1 MNLKRFNDYISE
13 KDQHR
18 QRSEKDEVLDKEIE
32 DVHSD
37 EQEIPNE
44 EEINNSDISVE
55 DIAEL
60 AEVNEG
66 AVKELSYEIQEILKK
81 MMEEAVDSYLTGRNT
96 FTINDISKKYTDKIL
111 ELLSSNESLTEK
123 EDVDEDI
130 IDKAE
135 EEMHEETEEDL
146 KDETKKVFNT
156 TSKIENELEEL
167 DEDKEDFT
175 INPNGADFKL
185 MKNYLG
191 ENTNYNELRSFLKET
206 FPGWEDYT
214 EDILET
220 WGLIN

>member
-18 QRSEKDEVLDKEIE
+18 QRSERDEVLDKEIE

-55 DIAEL
+55 DIAKL

-66 AVKELSYEIQEILKK
+66 AVKETHTQLEEILGNLVSK
-81 MMEEAVDSYLTGRNT
+81 Y
-96 FTINDISKKYTDKIL
+96 NDIWREKDIKEAI
-111 ELLSSNESLTEK
+111 EEIMEVFSSNESLTEK

-146 KDETKKVFNT
+146 EDETKKVFNT
-156 TSKIENELEEL
+156 TSKVENELEENK
-167 DEDKEDFT
+167 DTEDNFI

-185 MKNYLG
+185 MKDYLG
-191 ENTNYNELRSFLKET
+191 ENTNYTELRSFLKET
-206 FPGWEDYT
+206 FPGWEKHT
-214 EDILET
+214 ESILET
-220 WGLIN
+220 WELIK